1 MKNVPEDALD
11 FETFQRNNR
20 YKVNYSLNRVLWFSV
35 LTGPALALGILTGVF
50 KNINYMSCIAIS
62 VIMLL
67 VAGINLLILKRNPYS
82 HVPGVLA
89 LIGVDFL
96 LLYMTLSHVS
106 IRLTWFM
113 VPTLSLLLC
122 NTRIYVYTSIF
133 NYLIM
138 GLATWLESSHYV
150 EIRADFNS
158 AFGAFINIFAGC
170 TIEAVLMF
178 FAGYVLSMASV
189 SYFHKMMGQ
198 YEEAHAQQEQLTEQ
212 LEILGAMA
220 DIYDYVNLID
230 FSERTEMSLRSEKLQ
245 KLTIEEGQDHTHLV
259 QSLKDKIDVN
269 MLDEFWN
276 FTNITTVPQRLI
288 GRNSISGEFVGNN
301 IGWFRAQYI
310 RIQGD
315 IDKEPDLVI
324 YTIQSID
331 ADKRRE
337 EKLIQISR
345 TDELTR
351 LFNRRCYEEDMEQ
364 IRDKGIS
371 DDLVLLSADLNGLK
385 NTNDN
390 KGHAAGDELIRGAAK
405 CLKQGVGE
413 SGKVYRTGGDEFIC
427 IIHTDDIEKITNDIR
442 DIAINWKGR
451 YIDSISISLGYA
463 IAKDHPDATI
473 EELEKLADDAMYKEK
488 EKYYQQPGHDRRTR

>member
-158 AFGAFINIFAGC
+158 
-170 TIEAVLMF
+170 
-178 FAGYVLSMASV
+178 
-189 SYFHKMMGQ
+189 
-198 YEEAHAQQEQLTEQ
+198 
-212 LEILGAMA
+212 
-220 DIYDYVNLID
+220 
-230 FSERTEMSLRSEKLQ
+230 
-245 KLTIEEGQDHTHLV
+245 
-259 QSLKDKIDVN
+259 
-269 MLDEFWN
+269 
-276 FTNITTVPQRLI
+276 
-288 GRNSISGEFVGNN
+288 
-301 IGWFRAQYI
+301 
-310 RIQGD
+310 
-315 IDKEPDLVI
+315 
-324 YTIQSID
+324 
-331 ADKRRE
+331 
-337 EKLIQISR
+337 
-345 TDELTR
+345 
-351 LFNRRCYEEDMEQ
+351 
-364 IRDKGIS
+364 
-371 DDLVLLSADLNGLK
+371 
-385 NTNDN
+385 
-390 KGHAAGDELIRGAAK
+390 
-405 CLKQGVGE
+405 
-413 SGKVYRTGGDEFIC
+413 
-427 IIHTDDIEKITNDIR
+427 
-442 DIAINWKGR
+442 
-451 YIDSISISLGYA
+451 
-463 IAKDHPDATI
+463 
-473 EELEKLADDAMYKEK
+473 
-488 EKYYQQPGHDRRTR
+488 